1 MAILEW
7 LGGYAGEDLQ
17 LSFDEFN
24 AAFND
29 GTSTNK
35 LSKSQKMKE
44 NKAIVK
50 KAFKLMRNEKFMAK
64 KSMTKKSWS
73 KKSLNKKMRSK
84 KIVKK
89 SKKVFR
95 KE

>member
-1 MAILEW
+1 ME
-7 LGGYAGEDLQ
+7 
-17 LSFDEFN
+17 LSYDEMR
-24 AAFND
+24 AAFENW
-29 GTSTNK
+29 GANK

-84 KIVKK
+84 KIFRK
-89 SKKVFR
+89 SKKIFR
-95 KE
+95 KK